1 MPSSYRSNDSQAN
14 KDWIWKHVSIWLQIV
29 LLFTVWWDD
38 LEFPWLLL
46 KLEKKRTRAAL
57 MLPLVCSRKET
68 LTHYWHLC
76 VWGVKC
82 YITQRSEKSKRL
94 EAEMEKAGEASLPL
108 FPWFFSLAKMKL
120 KALREIALFSLTVMK
135 SGAERILPGKPLR
148 RASEPG
154 RRLHGCVCERQVAV
168 INNNMLWE
176 YEKCDLYS
184 TTPHIFQIYIFTYF
198 IQWI

>member
-94 EAEMEKAGEASLPL
+94 EAEMEKVGEAV
-108 FPWFFSLAKMKL
+108 FFSSV
-120 KALREIALFSLTVMK
+120 LFSCKNEIESAEGNRIVLPHGDEERRWENSSRKTSEACVRAGQALVWLCVRK
-135 SGAERILPGKPLR
+135 TSGSDK
-148 RASEPG
+148 
-154 RRLHGCVCERQVAV
+154 
-168 INNNMLWE
+168 
-176 YEKCDLYS
+176 
-184 TTPHIFQIYIFTYF
+184 
-198 IQWI
+198 

>member
-38 LEFPWLLL
+38 PEFPWLLL
-46 KLEKKRTRAAL
+46 KLEKKRMRAAL
-57 MLPLVCSRKET
+57 MLPLVYSRKET

-94 EAEMEKAGEASLPL
+94 EAEMEKAGEAVFLFLGSFLLQKWNWKRWGKSHCSLSR
-108 FPWFFSLAKMKL
+108 WWRA
-120 KALREIALFSLTVMK
+120 ALREFFQ
-135 SGAERILPGKPLR
+135 ENLR
-148 RASEPG
+148 GTHQSRAGVSMAV
-154 RRLHGCVCERQVAV
+154 CVKDK
-168 INNNMLWE
+168 W
-176 YEKCDLYS
+176 
-184 TTPHIFQIYIFTYF
+184 
-198 IQWI
+198 QW

>member
-94 EAEMEKAGEASLPL
+94 EAEMEKAGEAVFFFLGSFLL
-108 FPWFFSLAKMKL
+108 QKWNWKRWGKSHCSPWRWWRAV
-120 KALREIALFSLTVMK
+120 LREFFQENLW
-135 SGAERILPGKPLR
+135 GAHQSREG
-148 RASEPG
+148 
-154 RRLHGCVCERQVAV
+154 VCMAV
-168 INNNMLWE
+168 YVKDKW
-176 YEKCDLYS
+176 
-184 TTPHIFQIYIFTYF
+184 
-198 IQWI
+198 QW